1 MTESPQWRFLK
12 FGLLVTGKGEALFL
26 PRLFRSLSGLG
37 GGCTFKVIRRIEQL
51 SPRTS
56 VKQIR
61 LHVTGTKKRLPSR
74 DEELGMAAR
83 GWLNSGGDYVL
94 LIDDLE
100 HGRAGFEREI
110 FNRYRQA
117 LDDALGKRSGL
128 ASVHFLVNMLEAYYF
143 ADAKALN
150 TVLNLKPPLADEPGD
165 VERLRHPKNE
175 LKRLSPGF
183 DEKMHGQQLVALLN
197 IEHVLARPETC
208 ASLRVLFAW
217 CMQALGQTVSS
228 RYRLDTGVY
237 ALVTGV
243 QLRRNKAGQ
252 GGE

>member
-1 MTESPQWRFLK
+1 MAENPEWRFRK
-12 FGLLVTGKGEALFL
+12 FGLLVTGEGEELFL
-26 PRLFRSLSGLG
+26 PRMFRSLSGLG
-37 GGCTFKVIRRIEQL
+37 GGCTFKVIRRIGQL
-51 SPRTS
+51 SPRT
-56 VKQIR
+56 VAKQAR
-61 LHVTGTKKRLPSR
+61 LQVTGTQKRIPSR
-74 DEELGMAAR
+74 DEELGLAAR
-83 GWLNSGGDYVL
+83 GWLDSGGDYVL

-100 HGRAGFEREI
+100 HDRAGFEREI

-117 LDDALGKRSGL
+117 LDTILGHRRER

-150 TVLNLKPPLADEPGD
+150 AVLGLEPQLVDESGD

-183 DEKMHGQQLVALLN
+183 DEKRHGQQVMVLLDV
-197 IEHVLARPETC
+197 EHVLSRPETC

-217 CMQALGQTVSS
+217 CMKALGQSVSR

-237 ALVTGV
+237 ALITGA
-243 QLRRNKAGQ
+243 QLR
-252 GGE
+252 